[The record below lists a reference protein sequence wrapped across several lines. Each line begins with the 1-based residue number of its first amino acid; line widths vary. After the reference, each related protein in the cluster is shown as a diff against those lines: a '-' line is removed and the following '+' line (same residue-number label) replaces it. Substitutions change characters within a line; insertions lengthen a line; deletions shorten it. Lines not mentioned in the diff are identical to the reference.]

1 MSQSKS
7 LYDILGVSK
16 TASSSEIKK
25 AYLKLARTHHP
36 DKGGDSERFKEI
48 AHANEILSDDNR
60 RRRYDE
66 FGITDE
72 QSTPNPGPMGGFP
85 FPFEMNVNIQDLF
98 GNMFGGMGG
107 QNGQHGNGSQ
117 RKGKK
122 PSPSI
127 QTVPIR
133 LEQYYLG
140 HQFEINIRRQAFCSM
155 CDHTGAKS
163 REMCRRCHGSGQ
175 LSQVVQMGPMAM
187 HTSGPCHDCQGK
199 GHKLVE
205 ICGVCGGSG
214 FTNETRKLTVHIPP
228 GTRPQ
233 ETFIFPEV
241 CSDHPQFEKPADAH
255 IILQEDQTD
264 LSFKTFKRTGDQFQH
279 LETTVIL
286 SLSESLLGT
295 VISLEGHPGYDDG
308 LFISIPP
315 ATFIKDV
322 YVLDGLGM
330 PFIKEKGKY
339 GELRI
344 YIEVYVS
351 EEERRQMSEI
361 GSSVLQPVLGQFIKP
376 ISFPSDA
383 VQKGIIR
390 K

>member
-7 LYDILGVSK
+7 LYDILGVPKS
-16 TASSSEIKK
+16 ASSSEIKK

-36 DKGGDSERFKEI
+36 DKGGDPERFKEI
-48 AHANEILSDDNR
+48 AHANEVLSDDIR

-66 FGITDE
+66 LGITDE
-72 QSTPNPGPMGGFP
+72 QSGGPPSGPMGAGFP
-85 FPFEMNVNIQDLF
+85 FPFEMNVNLQDLF

-107 QNGQHGNGSQ
+107 MPGGNGSQ

-127 QTVPIR
+127 QTVSIR

-140 HQFEINIRRQAFCSM
+140 HQFEINIHRQAFCSS

-163 REMCRRCHGSGQ
+163 KETCRRCHGSGQ
-175 LSQVVQMGPMAM
+175 LTQVVQMGPMAM
-187 HTSGPCHDCQGK
+187 HTTGPCHDCQGK
-199 GHKLVE
+199 GQKVVE
-205 ICGVCGGSG
+205 VCGGCGGSG
-214 FTNETRKLTVHIPP
+214 FTHETRKLQVHIPP

-241 CSDHPQFEKPADAH
+241 CSDHPQFERPADAH
-255 IILQEDQTD
+255 IFLQEDPND
-264 LSFKTFKRTGDQFQH
+264 LSYKIFKRSGDQFQH
-279 LETTVIL
+279 LETTVTL

-308 LFISIPP
+308 LFINIPP
-315 ATFIKDV
+315 ATFINDV
-322 YVLDGLGM
+322 YVLEGLGM
-330 PFIKEKGKY
+330 PLLREKGKY

-344 YIEVYVS
+344 HIEVSVS
-351 EEERRQMSEI
+351 EKERKRMSET
-361 GSSVLQPVLGQFIKP
+361 GSDLLRPVFSEWVTP
-376 ISFPSDA
+376 ATYPNDA
-383 VQKGIIR
+383 IQHGAIR